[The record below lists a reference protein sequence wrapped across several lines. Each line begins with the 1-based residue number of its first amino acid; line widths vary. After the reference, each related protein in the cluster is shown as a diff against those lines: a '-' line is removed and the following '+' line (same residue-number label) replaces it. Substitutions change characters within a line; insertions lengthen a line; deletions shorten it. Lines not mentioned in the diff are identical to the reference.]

1 MAPTLQ
7 PDIALDLALAVVAS
21 SQTPLLLLDRS
32 LKITG
37 ASTSVCRTFHL
48 EPAEVRGRVMF
59 KLGAGE

>member
-7 PDIALDLALAVVAS
+7 PDIALDLALAVVAA

-37 ASTSVCRTFHL
+37 AGPAFCRTFHL
-48 EPAEVRGRVMF
+48 EPPRFV
-59 KLGAGE
+59 AG